1 MNLKHLKNEELNQS
15 LKSLVH
21 QERETLSSILRHI
34 AEVDRRRLYLE
45 MAYPNLFTYL
55 TEYLGYSAGSAQR
68 RLDAARLIR
77 EAPSLPEK
85 LQSGELNLAQISLLQ
100 KAIRQKKKESHLTL
114 TQESKSQ
121 LLDSLCGQSLEHSAQ
136 ILARGLDLEMKTAPQ
151 IQVQKDASV
160 RFEITLS
167 QTQWQKMQ
175 TARELLSHSLPSGS
189 WDEMLESLCDRLIE
203 QKLKGKQAKGK
214 DKMKSQ
220 SQRKDPR
227 ESCEQSQDQSHR
239 AELPNSQ
246 SSGKDSEQSQ
256 SQSYGTEFGNGQNCG
271 KDDRQSPLKVEPPA
285 SRVRASVKKMIL
297 RRDQCCQWRNPRS
310 GKKCASKWQLQV
322 DHLQPKWAAGSHHP
336 DNLQIL
342 CGPHNRLKYQKEA
355 GLQRVP

>member
-77 EAPSLPEK
+77 EAPSLPDK

-121 LLDSLCGQSLEHSAQ
+121 LLDSLCGQSLQHSTQ
-136 ILARGLDLEMKTAPQ
+136 ILARELDLELKTAPQ
-151 IQVQKDASV
+151 IQVQKDASI

-167 QTQWQKMQ
+167 QTQWQKLQ

-189 WDEMLESLCDRLIE
+189 WDEMLESLCDRLIA
-203 QKLKGKQAKGK
+203 QKLKGKEANK
-214 DKMKSQ
+214 DKVKGQ
-220 SQRKDPR
+220 SQIQGPR
-227 ESCEQSQDQSHR
+227 ANCEQSQSQDQSHR
-239 AELPNSQ
+239 AELTKNQ
-246 SSGKDSEQSQ
+246 SSGKDSEQS
-256 SQSYGTEFGNGQNCG
+256 
-271 KDDRQSPLKVEPPA
+271 PLQLEPTA

-297 RRDQCCQWRNPRS
+297 RRDQCCQWQDPQS
-310 GKKCASKWQLQV
+310 GKKCTSKWQLQV
-322 DHLQPKWAAGSHHP
+322 DHLQPKWASGSHHP